1 MSFKSFADKLRNKL
15 LLLGLREIVV
25 TPFNINFYYG
35 NHSII
40 SIHYDNEYIL
50 SFLISKIDY
59 FQSNVSKEY
68 YDDLSHVDDIINV
81 VSKFIKRKKQSTIQQ
96 RLKELEKDFEP
107 SMWSQFVHCVHKLL
121 RNLCSFLNT
130 KDIWYAITVFILY
143 IVLSYIIYMMYSIY
157 AGL

>member
-1 MSFKSFADKLRNKL
+1 MSFKSFADKLRNEL

-25 TPFNINFYYG
+25 TSFNINFYYG

-50 SFLISKIDY
+50 SFLISEIDY

-81 VSKFIKRKKQSTIQQ
+81 VSKFIKSKKQSAIQQ
-96 RLKELEKDFEP
+96 RLKELENDFEP
-107 SMWSQFVHCVHKLL
+107 SMWS
-121 RNLCSFLNT
+121 
-130 KDIWYAITVFILY
+130 
-143 IVLSYIIYMMYSIY
+143 
-157 AGL
+157 